1 MVTPRC
7 NTIHAKQHDGR
18 RAAARSLTFVPSC
31 ALTLALTSFTASAAT
46 LTVGPGEAIMTI
58 AEAAQLARDGD
69 TVMIMPGEYRGDVAV
84 WQQKRLSIVGV
95 APRPILIADGK
106 IADDKAIWVI
116 KDGEFDIDNIEFRGA
131 RTEDRNGAGIRFEHG
146 SLVVRN
152 SVFSD
157 NQIGLLTANFED
169 AHLSITD
176 SVFSQAPEQHDSLPH
191 LLYVGRIG
199 SLEITGSRFHGGH
212 IGHLIKSRARQTT
225 LRYNLIY
232 DGAGGKA
239 SYEVDLPNGGDAL
252 LVGNII
258 GQSSETDNPVVIAYG
273 AEGDAWP
280 NSRLRLAHNTLLSD
294 NLIGAW
300 FLRVWKENLP
310 EGTEVTGIN
319 NLTVGL
325 GLFTL
330 AAPGEFS
337 GNLPLL
343 PGALAGDILDF
354 SLPADSLLRG
364 WVDPLPEGDPLQPT
378 AEFTLPIGTRP
389 IPQQDEWVPGAR
401 QTALY

>member
-7 NTIHAKQHDGR
+7 SMIHAKQHDSR
-18 RAAARSLTFVPSC
+18 M
-31 ALTLALTSFTASAAT
+31 LATAMAMMLAFASFAGQAAT
-46 LTVGPGEAIMTI
+46 LSVGPGKAIETI
-58 AEAAQLARDGD
+58 AEAARLAQDGD

-84 WQQKRLSIVGV
+84 WHQKRLTIMGAS
-95 APRPILIADGK
+95 PRPVLIADGK
-106 IADDKAIWVI
+106 NADGKAIWVI
-116 KDGEFDIDNIEFRGA
+116 KNGEFDIDNIEFRGA
-131 RTEDRNGAGIRFEHG
+131 RAEDRNGAGIRFERG
-146 SLVVRN
+146 RLAVRN

-157 NQIGLLTANFED
+157 NQTGILTANFED

-176 SVFSQAPEQHDSLPH
+176 SVFSRAPEQFDSLPH
-191 LLYVGRIG
+191 LVYIGRIG
-199 SLEITGSRFHGGH
+199 SVEIGGSRFHGGH
-212 IGHLIKSRARQTT
+212 IGHLIKSRARETT

-232 DGAGGKA
+232 DGPGGKA
-239 SYEVDLPNGGDAL
+239 SYEVDLPNGGEAL

-258 GQSSETDNPVVIAYG
+258 GQSSDTDNPVVIAYG
-273 AEGDAWP
+273 AEGNAWP
-280 NSRLRLAHNTLLSD
+280 KSRLRLAHNTLLSD
-294 NLIGAW
+294 HLIGAW
-300 FLRVWKENLP
+300 FLRVWEENLP
-310 EGTEVTGIN
+310 ADASVTGIN

-337 GNLPLL
+337 GNVPLL
-343 PGALAGDILDF
+343 PGALGGDILDF

-364 WVDPLPEGDPLQPT
+364 WADPLAEGDPLRPT

-389 IPQQDEWVPGAR
+389 LPTQDQWVPGAR

>member
-1 MVTPRC
+1 MSSRKSRPPFTESLRIVPTFRALAALGIAIAVHPA
-7 NTIHAKQHDGR
+7 NADTLLVGAQESITSI
-18 RAAARSLTFVPSC
+18 AAA
-31 ALTLALTSFTASAAT
+31 AQ
-46 LTVGPGEAIMTI
+46 I
-58 AEAAQLARDGD
+58 AKDGD
-69 TVMIMPGEYRGDVAV
+69 TIVIMPGEYHDDVTV
-84 WQQKRLSIVGV
+84 WSQKQLTILGND
-95 APRPILIADGK
+95 PRPALIAKDRT
-106 IADDKAIWVI
+106 AEDKAIWVF
-116 KDGEFDIDNIEFRGA
+116 KNGDFTVDNIEFRGA
-131 RTEDRNGAGIRFEHG
+131 RSTDRNGAGIRFERG
-146 SLVVRN
+146 RLAVSR

-157 NQIGLLTANFED
+157 NQTGILTANFED
-169 AHLSITD
+169 AHLSIAD
-176 SVFSQAPEQHDSLPH
+176 SVFSQAPEQFDSLPH

-199 SLEITGSRFHGGH
+199 SLEVTGSRFHGGH

-232 DGAGGKA
+232 DGSGGKA

-273 AEGDAWP
+273 AEGNAWP

-310 EGTEVTGIN
+310 EGTTVTGIN

-337 GNLPLL
+337 GNFPLL

-364 WVDPLPEGDPLQPT
+364 WVDPLAEGDPLRPT

-389 IPQQDEWVPGAR
+389 IPTQDEWVPGAR

>member
-1 MVTPRC
+1 MAIPRC
-7 NTIHAKQHDGR
+7 NMNQANEPER
-18 RAAARSLTFVPSC
+18 RITKGWNITAAV
-31 ALTLALTSFTASAAT
+31 TLALSSSAVCAAT
-46 LTVGPGEAIMTI
+46 LTVGPSEAIMTI
-58 AEAAQLARDGD
+58 AAAALLAKDGD

-84 WQQKRLSIVGV
+84 WHQKRLSIIGV
-95 APRPILIADGK
+95 APRPVLVADGK
-106 IADDKAIWVI
+106 IAEDKAIWVF
-116 KDGEFDIDNIEFRGA
+116 KDGEFDVDNIEFRGA
-131 RTEDRNGAGIRFEHG
+131 RAEDRNGAGIRFEHG
-146 SLVVRN
+146 RLSVRN
-152 SVFSD
+152 AVFSD
-157 NQIGLLTANFED
+157 NQTGILTANFED

-176 SVFSQAPEQHDSLPH
+176 SVFTQAPEQFDSLPH

-199 SLEITGSRFHGGH
+199 SVEVTGSRFHAGH

-232 DGAGGKA
+232 DGPGGKA

-258 GQSSETDNPVVIAYG
+258 GQSSDTDNPTVIAYG
-273 AEGDAWP
+273 AEGNVWP

-300 FLRVWKENLP
+300 FLRVWEENLP
-310 EGTEVTGIN
+310 DGANVIGIN

-337 GNLPLL
+337 GNFPLL

-354 SLPADSLLRG
+354 SLPGDSLLRG
-364 WVDPLPEGDPLQPT
+364 WVDPIAEGDPLRPT
-378 AEFTLPIGTRP
+378 AEFTLPVGSRP
-389 IPQQDEWVPGAR
+389 IPAQDEWVPGAR

>member
-1 MVTPRC
+1 MKLRKSIIALTEGAWRVLGSRALP
-7 NTIHAKQHDGR
+7 AL
-18 RAAARSLTFVPSC
+18 AAAI
-31 ALTLALTSFTASAAT
+31 LAHSVNADTVLVGAQEAVTSIAQAAK
-46 LTVGPGEAIMTI
+46 I
-58 AEAAQLARDGD
+58 AKDGD
-69 TVMIMPGEYRGDVAV
+69 TVVIMPGEYHDDVAV
-84 WQQKRLSIVGV
+84 WAQKQLTIVGND
-95 APRPILIADGK
+95 PRPVLIAKDRT
-106 IADDKAIWVI
+106 AEDKAIWVF
-116 KDGEFDIDNIEFRGA
+116 KNGDFTVDNIEFRGA
-131 RTEDRNGAGIRFEHG
+131 RSTDRNGAGIRFERGH
-146 SLVVRN
+146 LNVRN

-157 NQIGLLTANFED
+157 NQIGILTANFED

-212 IGHLIKSRARQTT
+212 IGHLIKSRARQTS

-330 AAPGEFS
+330 SAPGEFS
-337 GNLPLL
+337 GNFPLL

-364 WVDPLPEGDPLQPT
+364 WVDPIAEGDPLRPT

>member
-1 MVTPRC
+1 MMAILHCRMIT
-7 NTIHAKQHDGR
+7 AKQHDSR
-18 RAAARSLTFVPSC
+18 MLAARQS
-31 ALTLALTSFTASAAT
+31 ALVVIMVFNSFAGHAEN
-46 LTVGPGEAIMTI
+46 LTVGPGEAIRTI
-58 AEAAQLARDGD
+58 AEAAMLAQDGD
-69 TVMIMPGEYRGDVAV
+69 TVLIMPGEYRGDVAV
-84 WQQKRLSIVGV
+84 WHQKRLSIVGA
-95 APRPILIADGK
+95 APRPVLISDGK
-106 IADDKAIWVI
+106 SAEGKAVWVL

-131 RTEDRNGAGIRFEHG
+131 RAEDRNGAGIRLERG
-146 SLVVRN
+146 RLAIRN
-152 SVFSD
+152 AVFTD
-157 NQIGLLTANFED
+157 NQNGILTANFED
-169 AHLSITD
+169 AHLSIAD
-176 SVFSQAPEQHDSLPH
+176 SVFSGAPEQFDSLPH

-232 DGAGGKA
+232 DGTGGKA

-258 GQSSETDNPVVIAYG
+258 GQSSDTDNPVVIAYG
-273 AEGDAWP
+273 AEGNVWP
-280 NSRLRLAHNTLLSD
+280 GSRLRLAHNTLLSD
-294 NLIGAW
+294 NMIGAW
-300 FLRVWKENLP
+300 FLRVWEENLP
-310 EGTEVTGIN
+310 EGTSITGIN

-337 GNLPLL
+337 GNIPML

-354 SLPADSLLRG
+354 SLPSDSLLRG
-364 WVDPLPEGDPLQPT
+364 WVDPLPEGDSLRPT

-389 IPQQDEWVPGAR
+389 IPTQDEWVPGAR